1 MPFITVS
8 DEVAKKSFTQV
19 ENKFITKYLP
29 VLEPLSV
36 KVYLYSLYIYQCG
49 NVHYTIDDMAQTL
62 GLTSDDVKNY
72 FEYLEELELVS
83 VTSLSSV

>member
-49 NVHYTIDDMAQTL
+49 NVH
-62 GLTSDDVKNY
+62 
-72 FEYLEELELVS
+72 
-83 VTSLSSV
+83 